1 MSTASHA
8 PIIEFQNVSYKLANG
23 NRLLT
28 NLNLA
33 VNSGETLVLLGRS
46 GAGKTT
52 ALKLINRLLDP
63 SEGRV
68 RVEARDTREW
78 NAISLRRHIGYV
90 IQDAGLFPH
99 YTVEENVGVVPALN
113 GDSSEKI
120 RKRTAELLHLVGL
133 PSQEFAKRY
142 PHQLSGGQRQ
152 RVGVS
157 RARRRSP
164 DSATVRT
171 VRRARPADA
180 QRTTT
185 RISQLTKNARENR
198 SDRNSRHRRS
208 FTTRHEDCLAR
219 TRHVT
224 RRFLATGFFARA
236 GAHRANIPRATS
248 NARKLRKECVTC

>member
-68 RVEARDTREW
+68 RVEAGDTREW

-152 RVGVS
+152 RVGVA
-157 RARRRSP
+157 RALAADPPILLLDEPFGALDPLTRSELQREFHNLQKTL
-164 DSATVRT
+164 AKTVVIVT
-171 VRRARPADA
+171 HDIAEALLLG
-180 QRTTT
+180 T
-185 RISQLTKNARENR
+185 RIALLEQGTLRGVFSPQDFLRAQEPIVQTFREQLQTLENLER
-198 SDRNSRHRRS
+198 S
-208 FTTRHEDCLAR
+208 A
-219 TRHVT
+219 
-224 RRFLATGFFARA
+224 
-236 GAHRANIPRATS
+236 
-248 NARKLRKECVTC
+248 